1 MREQSRGENAGVD
14 VAPISGTSDVSAST
28 RPGLIRQVI
37 RFGAVG
43 AVNTAVDLVV
53 LNLLIFT
60 TGMGRSGAM
69 FALYKGIAF
78 FCAVLNSYLINRTW
92 TFKRVKTKSTMLE
105 GSQFLFISLLGG
117 LVNIASAW
125 YVATYTHPV
134 WGVNPKLWPSVAAL
148 VGTLFA
154 LGFNFIGYKFW
165 VFRHRQ
171 S

>member
-1 MREQSRGENAGVD
+1 
-14 VAPISGTSDVSAST
+14 
-28 RPGLIRQVI
+28 
-37 RFGAVG
+37 
-43 AVNTAVDLVV
+43 
-53 LNLLIFT
+53 
-60 TGMGRSGAM
+60 M

-78 FCAVLNSYLINRTW
+78 VCAVLNSYLINRTW

-105 GSQFLFISLLGG
+105 GSQFFFISLLGG

-125 YVATYTHPV
+125 YVATYTRPV